1 MADGVSMSDYTHI
14 KVEIRGQ
21 VMRITLNRPEAM
33 NALNVATHQDL
44 STAFDR
50 YASDDSLR
58 VAVIT
63 GAGKAFC
70 AGSDLKEKTESGP
83 RSQTFKGGYAGLIER
98 FDLYK
103 PVIAA
108 VNGHALGGGLE
119 IVMACD
125 LAVAVSGVKFGF
137 PEPRVGL
144 VATGALH
151 RLARHV
157 PLKAAMDIALS
168 SRTFSS
174 ERALEYGLI
183 NAIVSADQLE
193 SEVGR
198 RVEEILAGAPLAVMG
213 TKQMM
218 LKGLGAGSIEAAF
231 AGEYD
236 LVEKAVTGADA
247 REGPRAFAE
256 KRKPNWRGV

>member
-1 MADGVSMSDYTHI
+1 MSGYAHI
-14 KVEIRGQ
+14 EVESRGQ

-33 NALNVATHQDL
+33 NALNEAMHRDL

-50 YASDDSLR
+50 YAGDDALR

-63 GAGKAFC
+63 GSGRAFC
-70 AGSDLKEKTESGP
+70 AGSDLKEKTEKGP
-83 RSQTFKGGYAGLIER
+83 RPRMFSGGYAGLIER

-125 LAVAVSGVKFGF
+125 LAVAVAGVKFGF

-144 VATGALH
+144 VVTGALH
-151 RLARHV
+151 RLARQI

-183 NAIVSADQLE
+183 NAVVPADQLD
-193 SEVGR
+193 SEVDS

-218 LKGLGAGSIEAAF
+218 LKGLAAGSLEAAF
-231 AGEYD
+231 AGDYD
-236 LVEKAVTGADA
+236 LVEKAVGGEDA
-247 REGPRAFAE
+247 REGSRAFAE
-256 KRKPNWRGV
+256 KRKPNWRGR